1 MEVVLAILLI
11 AIVRLFIPFALLII
25 LGTLIQS
32 RKMIEIK

>member
-25 LGTLIQS
+25 IGTLIQS
-32 RKMIEIK
+32 RKMIILR